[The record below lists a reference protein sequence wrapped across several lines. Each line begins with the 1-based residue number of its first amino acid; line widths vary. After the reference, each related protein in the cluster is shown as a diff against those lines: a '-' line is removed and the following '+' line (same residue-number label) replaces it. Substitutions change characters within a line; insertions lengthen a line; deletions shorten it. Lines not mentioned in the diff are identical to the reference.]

1 MTAFIEQDLLKE
13 ELHSQPQ
20 HWGILIKYYNMSTT
34 YTSIPVKQ
42 ISTNFGTVNK
52 VIWFDVTGITGT
64 FGVNLFITPNQ
75 STDINIVIFNKGS
88 NEELYRKTY
97 NKSSDS
103 SVIIDT
109 VKLRHVPGQKSETY
123 GIKSL

>member
-1 MTAFIEQDLLKE
+1 
-13 ELHSQPQ
+13 
-20 HWGILIKYYNMSTT
+20 MSTT

-64 FGVNLFITPNQ
+64 FAVNLFITPNQ

-88 NEELYRKTY
+88 NVELYRKTY

-109 VKLRHVPGQKSETY
+109 VKLRHVPSQKSETY

>member
-1 MTAFIEQDLLKE
+1 
-13 ELHSQPQ
+13 
-20 HWGILIKYYNMSTT
+20 MSTT

-42 ISTNFGTVNK
+42 ISANFGTVNK
-52 VIWFDVTGITGT
+52 VIWFNVTGITGT
-64 FGVNLFITPNQ
+64 FAVNLFITPNQ

-88 NEELYRKTY
+88 NEEMYRKTY

-103 SVIIDT
+103 SVITDT

>member
-1 MTAFIEQDLLKE
+1 
-13 ELHSQPQ
+13 
-20 HWGILIKYYNMSTT
+20 MSTT
-34 YTSIPVKQ
+34 YTTIPIKQ
-42 ISTNFGTVNK
+42 ISNNFGTVNK
-52 VIWFDVTGITGT
+52 VIWFDVTNIQGT

-75 STDINIVIFNKGS
+75 STDMNIVIFNKGS
-88 NEELYRKTY
+88 NEEMYRKTY

-103 SVIIDT
+103 SVITDT

>member
-1 MTAFIEQDLLKE
+1 
-13 ELHSQPQ
+13 
-20 HWGILIKYYNMSTT
+20 MSTT

-64 FGVNLFITPNQ
+64 FAVNLFITPNQ
-75 STDINIVIFNKGS
+75 STDIVIVIFNKGS
-88 NEELYRKTY
+88 NVELYRKTY

-109 VKLRHVPGQKSETY
+109 VKLRHVPSQKSETY

>member
-1 MTAFIEQDLLKE
+1 
-13 ELHSQPQ
+13 
-20 HWGILIKYYNMSTT
+20 MSTT

-64 FGVNLFITPNQ
+64 FAVNLFITPNQ

-88 NEELYRKTY
+88 NEEMYRKTY

-103 SVIIDT
+103 SVITDT
-109 VKLRHVPGQKSETY
+109 VKLRHVPVQKSETY

>member
-1 MTAFIEQDLLKE
+1 
-13 ELHSQPQ
+13 
-20 HWGILIKYYNMSTT
+20 MSTT

-42 ISTNFGTVNK
+42 ISSNFGTVNK

-88 NEELYRKTY
+88 NEELYRKKY

-103 SVIIDT
+103 SVITDI
-109 VKLRHVPGQKSETY
+109 VKLRHVSSQKSEIY

>member
-1 MTAFIEQDLLKE
+1 
-13 ELHSQPQ
+13 
-20 HWGILIKYYNMSTT
+20 MSTT

-64 FGVNLFITPNQ
+64 FAVNLFITPNQ
-75 STDINIVIFNKGS
+75 STDINIIIFNKGS
-88 NEELYRKTY
+88 NVELYRKTY

-103 SVIIDT
+103 SVITDT
-109 VKLRHVPGQKSETY
+109 VKLRHVPSQKSEIY

>member
-1 MTAFIEQDLLKE
+1 
-13 ELHSQPQ
+13 
-20 HWGILIKYYNMSTT
+20 MSTT

-42 ISTNFGTVNK
+42 ISSNFGTVNK

-88 NEELYRKTY
+88 NEELYRKKY

-103 SVIIDT
+103 SVITDI

>member
-1 MTAFIEQDLLKE
+1 
-13 ELHSQPQ
+13 
-20 HWGILIKYYNMSTT
+20 MSTT

-42 ISTNFGTVNK
+42 ISANFGTVNK

-64 FGVNLFITPNQ
+64 FAVNLFITPNQ

-88 NEELYRKTY
+88 NEEMFRKIY

-109 VKLRHVPGQKSETY
+109 IKLRHVPGQKSETY